1 MKRIS
6 RFHFSYNFLWFIY
19 VFVTGGPRTFS
30 ARPYRGGWLVR
41 SFGLQSLGL
50 VEFFFLRF
58 SRCTSIY
65 IYTSIFLHL
74 ERPHVHVMRTRVIF
88 FFFFFTFL
96 FAFRSCR
103 NDIADD
109 VSLSLFIFSRAY
121 NRVID
126 GGSVEKHRSVFGQI
140 GTRRNKGKSC
150 WNVSFGFFRL
160 SKGWWIPGCL
170 SILRNMTKV
179 KEKAP
184 TFVYPVS
191 FKKFLYPA
199 GSDSFFGRRKTT
211 NPSKY
216 SRRASRIR
224 VIFL

>member
-65 IYTSIFLHL
+65 IYIYIFTS
-74 ERPHVHVMRTRVIF
+74 RPHVHVMHTRVIF
-88 FFFFFTFL
+88 FFFFLLFFLLFDRVETILQTTFHCPFL
-96 FAFRSCR
+96 FFRAC
-103 NDIADD
+103 I
-109 VSLSLFIFSRAY
+109 I
-121 NRVID
+121 VID

-199 GSDSFFGRRKTT
+199 GFDSFFGRRKTT

-216 SRRASRIR
+216 SRRTSRIH

>member
-65 IYTSIFLHL
+65 IYIYIFTSRTSTRTRNAYTRYIFL
-74 ERPHVHVMRTRVIF
+74 
-88 FFFFFTFL
+88 FFFTFL

-109 VSLSLFIFSRAY
+109 VSLSLFIFSRVY

-216 SRRASRIR
+216 SRRASRIH

>member
-41 SFGLQSLGL
+41 SFGLQSLGFI
-50 VEFFFLRF
+50 VGRIFLSPIF
-58 SRCTSIY
+58 SMYIYIY

-74 ERPHVHVMRTRVIF
+74 ERPRVHVMRTRVIF
-88 FFFFFTFL
+88 FFFFFYFS
-96 FAFRSCR
+96 FCFSIVSKRYV
-103 NDIADD
+103 ADD
-109 VSLSLFIFSRAY
+109 VSLSLFIFSRVY

-150 WNVSFGFFRL
+150 WNCFVRFLSVVKRMMDPWLSFD
-160 SKGWWIPGCL
+160 I
-170 SILRNMTKV
+170 
-179 KEKAP
+179 EK
-184 TFVYPVS
+184 YDES
-191 FKKFLYPA
+191 
-199 GSDSFFGRRKTT
+199 
-211 NPSKY
+211 
-216 SRRASRIR
+216 
-224 VIFL
+224 